1 MATPNLS
8 NIIGFEWDTG
18 NIDKSFQKHGITT
31 KEAEEIFLDIN
42 LKVQTDIKHSETEE
56 RFIGIGKTSE
66 NKILFTIFITRNNK
80 IRIISARI
88 ANKKERSKY
97 EQKNS

>member
-1 MATPNLS
+1 MANPNLS
-8 NIIGFEWDTG
+8 NITEFEWDKG
-18 NIDKSFQKHGITT
+18 NIDKSYRKHGITP

-42 LKVQTDIKHSETEE
+42 LKVQTDIKHSEIEE
-56 RFIGIGKTSE
+56 RFIGIGKTFE
-66 NKILFTIFITRNNK
+66 NKILFTIFTFRDNK

-97 EQKNS
+97 EESS